1 MKTTDLKNNTKVI
14 FPKKRD
20 FQTES
25 KFELMRIEII
35 GVFMKNMREQFDEL
49 GRQTSNLRKNEAAGL
64 KSLGT
69 RMKEGELVVM
79 PTDKTGK
86 Q

>member
-1 MKTTDLKNNTKVI
+1 MI

-20 FQTES
+20 FTTES

-35 GVFMKNMREQFDEL
+35 GVFIKNMREQFDEL

-69 RMKEGELVVM
+69 RMKEGELVVL

>member
-1 MKTTDLKNNTKVI
+1 
-14 FPKKRD
+14 
-20 FQTES
+20 
-25 KFELMRIEII
+25 MRIEII
-35 GVFMKNMREQFDEL
+35 GVFIKNMRGKFYEW
-49 GRQTSNLRKNEAAGL
+49 GRQTSNLRKNVAAGL

-69 RMKEGELVVM
+69 RMKEGELVVL